1 MIGRDYI
8 MTQIEVLT
16 AVIAKVL
23 FKKDIN
29 QKEEIRFE
37 IAKACKTLIGLDF
50 DFINKLPIEQVV
62 SFFSITGKLDVIKT
76 FVAAKLF
83 QLAADGEEESGK
95 INFKNKSR
103 YLYDVLL
110 SNTNDNEHNDLRKEV
125 IEEINK
131 IDNELNS
138 ETQN

>member
-16 AVIAKVL
+16 SVIAKVL

-37 IAKACKTLIGLDF
+37 VAKACKSLIGLDY
-50 DFINKLPIEQVV
+50 DFINKLPMEQVV
-62 SFFSITGKLDVIKT
+62 SFFSITGKLDVTKT

-83 QLAADGEEESGK
+83 QLAADGEEEAEK
-95 INFKNKSR
+95 TVLKNKSR
-103 YLYDVLL
+103 YLYSVLL

-125 IEEINK
+125 SDEINK
-131 IDNELNS
+131 IDTELNP

>member
-16 AVIAKVL
+16 TVIAKVL
-23 FKKDIN
+23 LKKDIN

-37 IAKACKTLIGLDF
+37 IAKACKSLIGLDY
-50 DFINKLPIEQVV
+50 DFINKLPLEQVV
-62 SFFSITGKLDVIKT
+62 SFFSITGKLDIIKT

-83 QLAADGEEESGK
+83 QLAADGEGEAEK
-95 INFKNKSR
+95 NNLKNKSR
-103 YLYDVLL
+103 YLYNVLL

-125 IEEINK
+125 SEEISK
-131 IDNELNS
+131 IDTELNP

>member
-16 AVIAKVL
+16 TVIAKVL
-23 FKKDIN
+23 LKKDIN

-37 IAKACKTLIGLDF
+37 IAKACKSLIGLDY
-50 DFINKLPIEQVV
+50 DFINKLPLEQVV
-62 SFFSITGKLDVIKT
+62 SFFSITGKLDIIKT

-83 QLAADGEEESGK
+83 QLAADGEGEAEK
-95 INFKNKSR
+95 NNLKNKSR
-103 YLYDVLL
+103 YLYNVLL

-125 IEEINK
+125 SEEISK
-131 IDNELNS
+131 IDTELNP
-138 ETQN
+138 EIQN

>member
-16 AVIAKVL
+16 TVIAKVL

-37 IAKACKTLIGLDF
+37 IAKACKTLIGLDYN
-50 DFINKLPIEQVV
+50 FINKLPMEQVV

-83 QLAADGEEESGK
+83 QLAADGEEEAEK
-95 INFKNKSR
+95 TVLKNKSR
-103 YLYDVLL
+103 YLYSVLL

-125 IEEINK
+125 SDEINK
-131 IDNELNS
+131 IDTELNP